1 MPRGR
6 VRSYFFENSRYDLVG
21 RTAGRF
27 APRYEQIMRNECL
40 QRSDARLRLHGARL
54 LASLLLISPV
64 PPLHSQDTAALESLP
79 PTSVM
84 TDLADI
90 ETIRTRVLARE
101 RSSALRAL
109 ENVTPSE
116 LDAWFGQLDGAG
128 RWPDIDYTDHRGT
141 IWDPNQHLQR
151 LRVLAVAATTQGNPH
166 YHQPASHALVLR
178 ALEGWLDAAP
188 SSGNWWHNQIGAPLL
203 LASSLQLL
211 HSDLPAGLR
220 TRTLALFPGKPS
232 MTGQNRVWISQLV
245 IHRGLLE
252 NNPARIAAG
261 ASGIEE
267 TLHITAEEGIQC
279 DGSFWQHGAQL
290 YNGGYG
296 LGFLADSARWA
307 AALRGT
313 SFAFAARSLDA
324 LESLGANGTA
334 WMVRNGRIDPLVLG
348 RELIR
353 PGVASAKANT
363 LRDALADL
371 AAFRSTDSAQPS
383 PSTGLSGTVEH
394 GHRHFWRGDYSV
406 LRRSGFMASL
416 RLLSPDRIGTESLN
430 GENLLGFYLPFGTT
444 LVFRDGREYDD
455 IAPVWDW
462 RRLPGT
468 TTLQT
473 AVVPPITDNYIIGQ
487 NRFAGGVSDGI
498 NGHAAFEQNDPRN
511 PVAARK
517 SWFFFDDG
525 FVALVA
531 GIRPVSNEASAVAKD
546 AAVFTTLNQTHL
558 RTPVRLGLA
567 DGIRKDVAAGDCI
580 FPAGRLPAWALHDGV
595 GYVFPSAGPTPGLRL
610 ETGPRTGDWHRVSNS
625 LETTPVARD
634 LFLLAFDH
642 GPVSAASLPPP
653 ATHYIV
659 LPDAGEDS
667 LAAFA
672 AHPPVAI
679 LANTPALQ
687 AARHASR
694 KTGADALTGITFF
707 EPGALTIR
715 PGLTLAADAACIILL
730 RESPDGSLTLSVAAP
745 RPKDQDALV
754 HLGLTRSQSAPV
766 RLTFRLPGGER
777 SGSTVTQTLSV
788 Q

>member
-1 MPRGR
+1 
-6 VRSYFFENSRYDLVG
+6 
-21 RTAGRF
+21 
-27 APRYEQIMRNECL
+27 MRNEYL
-40 QRSDARLRLHGARL
+40 QRSDARLWLRGAHL
-54 LASLLLISPV
+54 LAALLLATPV
-64 PPLHSQDTAALESLP
+64 RPLHAQETVAVEARR
-79 PTSVM
+79 PTSVA

-90 ETIRTRVLARE
+90 ETIRARVLARE
-101 RSSALRAL
+101 RTSALRAL
-109 ENVTPSE
+109 EGVTPSE
-116 LDAWFGQLDGAG
+116 LDAWFGQLDGSG
-128 RWPDIDYTDHRGT
+128 RWPDIDYADHRGT
-141 IWDPNQHLQR
+141 AWDPNQHLQR
-151 LRVLAVAATTQGNPH
+151 LRILAVAVTTQGNSH
-166 YHQPASHALVLR
+166 YNHPASRALVFHALK
-178 ALEGWLDAAP
+178 GWLDAAP
-188 SSGNWWHNQIGAPLL
+188 SSSNWWHNQIGAPLL

-211 HSDLPAGLR
+211 HSDLPSDLR
-220 TRTLALFPGKPS
+220 TRTLALFPGEPS
-232 MTGQNRVWISQLV
+232 MTGQNRVWLSQLV

-252 NNPARIAAG
+252 NNSARIAAG

-296 LGFLADSARWA
+296 LGFLGDSARWA

-313 SFAFAARSLDA
+313 SFGFAAHSLDA
-324 LESLGANGTA
+324 LESLGSNGTA

-348 RELIR
+348 RELAR
-353 PGVASAKANT
+353 RGVASAKANT

-371 AAFRSTDSAQPS
+371 TALRSLDSAQPI
-383 PSTGLSGTVEH
+383 PSTGLAGTVEH

-455 IAPVWDW
+455 ISPVWDW

-468 TTLQT
+468 TTLQA
-473 AVVPPITDNYIIGQ
+473 AVVPPITNSYVIGK

-498 NGHAAFEQNDPRN
+498 NGHAALEQNDSRN

-531 GIRPVSNEASAVAKD
+531 GIRPVTKTTPD
-546 AAVFTTLNQTHL
+546 AGNAPVFTTLNQTYL

-567 DGIRKDVAAGDCI
+567 DGTRKNLPAGNSI
-580 FPAGRLPAWALHDGV
+580 FPAGRQPVWARHNGV
-595 GYVFPSAGPTPGLRL
+595 GYVFPSDNSAPGLRL
-610 ETGPRTGDWHRVSNS
+610 EAGPRTGDWHRVNNS
-625 LETTPVARD
+625 LEATPVTRD

-642 GPVSAASLPPP
+642 GPVSTTSLPLP

-659 LPDAGEDS
+659 LPDADEDE
-667 LAAFA
+667 LAAFVS
-672 AHPPVAI
+672 HSPVAI

-687 AARHASR
+687 AARYTSR
-694 KTGADALTGITFF
+694 KTGVGAFTGITFF
-707 EPGALTIR
+707 EPGVLTIR
-715 PGLTLAADAACIILL
+715 PGLTLAADSACIILL
-730 RESPDGSLTLSVAAP
+730 LESPDGPLTLSVAAP
-745 RPKDQDALV
+745 RSKEQDALV
-754 HLGLTRSQSAPV
+754 HLDLTRSQSAPA

-777 SGSTVTQTLSV
+777 SGSTVTQTLST